1 MTEFLIG
8 ILLLSIMFDAF
19 LYHHFNNIFEAQYQ
33 LTDTILKSIKQHEH
47 EEE

>member
-1 MTEFLIG
+1 MTELLIG
-8 ILLLSIMFDAF
+8 FLLISIIFDAM

-33 LTDTILKSIKQHEH
+33 LTDTILSNIKEHSH

>member
-1 MTEFLIG
+1 MMELLIG
-8 ILLLSIMFDAF
+8 ILLISIVFDVM

-33 LTDTILKSIKQHEH
+33 LTDTILSNMNEHSH